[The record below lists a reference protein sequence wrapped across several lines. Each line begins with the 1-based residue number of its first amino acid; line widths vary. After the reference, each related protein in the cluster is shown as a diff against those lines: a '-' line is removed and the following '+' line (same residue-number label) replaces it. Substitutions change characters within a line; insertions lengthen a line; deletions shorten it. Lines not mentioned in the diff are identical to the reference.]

1 MNVKYEQKFGRIF
14 IICATGVSAEF
25 VLANVKDR
33 MENSPWAEM
42 MVAAREQMKITE
54 LRLKKLNLSFGDG
67 NGKASSSMK
76 KRVKVLNEQ
85 TVISSSAANSEKKK
99 SPITTHV
106 LDTALGKPAEG
117 IKVTLNNRSS
127 AASWISKEGYTDADG
142 RVTDLMGG
150 DDTLFAGDYELV
162 FHVQEYVRM
171 TTGQKSFY
179 PECPIRFTVFSGR
192 TKEHYHV
199 PLLLNPFGY
208 GTYRGS

>member
-76 KRVKVLNEQ
+76 KRVKVLIEQ
-85 TVISSSAANSEKKK
+85 TIISSSAANSEKKK

-127 AASWISKEGYTDADG
+127 VAPWISKEGYTDADG

-150 DDTLFAGDYELV
+150 DNTLFAGDYELV
-162 FHVQEYVRM
+162 FYVQEYVRM